1 MLERMSTLNDENEI
15 LEYVST
21 AVSSAS
27 VPTTRRCFLFCGCDI
42 DSLCCVYL
50 VDYTLMVIAVFL
62 SELYCVV
69 IIVSQR
75 LIY

>member
-1 MLERMSTLNDENEI
+1 MLEIMSTLNDENEI
-15 LEYVST
+15 LIDVST

-42 DSLCCVYL
+42 DALFCVYL
-50 VDYTLMVIAVFL
+50 VDTLLVIVVFL

-69 IIVSQR
+69 VIVSQR